1 MVITRIGP
9 MSLAEIAATA
19 NAVLGFVLGGIFS
32 MISLAGGFNSNI
44 SGVPNSGA
52 MLGVGVI
59 LVFPILYAFIGFIM
73 TLFAAWL
80 YNIVAGYVG
89 GIEIE
94 VQ

>member
-9 MSLAEIAATA
+9 MSLATIVATA
-19 NAVLGFVLGGIFS
+19 HAVLGLVLGGIFS
-32 MISLAGGFNSNI
+32 TISLACGFTSNNWE
-44 SGVPNSGA
+44 VPNSGA